1 MPEQPEKW
9 PRGVPWRLMD
19 AHNAGQT
26 ARISCGHCNI
36 RRYFQPA
43 ELRQIVGNV
52 TIDELRKKMRCEKCG
67 LNEFLRADLFHP
79 VAAEAMAIRYRR
91 LVEIKFV
98 RRIVWRDE

>member
-1 MPEQPEKW
+1 MT
-9 PRGVPWRLMD
+9 V
-19 AHNAGQT
+19 
-26 ARISCGHCNI
+26 
-36 RRYFQPA
+36 
-43 ELRQIVGNV
+43 
-52 TIDELRKKMRCEKCG
+52 DELRKKMRCEKCG